1 MARDLSA
8 VTGACLAIRRDVFE
22 AVGGADESLP
32 YTCNDI
38 DLCLKVR
45 ALGRRVV
52 WTPHA
57 VLMHV
62 DGASRG
68 PDRSV
73 RRLAR
78 SWYDLGRLHDRWP
91 EAVDRDPFLNA
102 NLTATD
108 HHLLLATPPRRHRP
122 WHRV

>member
-1 MARDLSA
+1 M
-8 VTGACLAIRRDVFE
+8 
-22 AVGGADESLP
+22 
-32 YTCNDI
+32 
-38 DLCLKVR
+38 VR
-45 ALGRRVV
+45 ALGHRVV

-57 VLMHV
+57 VLTHV

-68 PDRSV
+68 PDSSV

-78 SWYDLGRLHDRWP
+78 SWHDLRRLHDRWP
-91 EAVDRDPFLNA
+91 EAVDSDPFLNA

-122 WHRV
+122 WRENEMDRRRRGGPSTGMDGARRHG